1 MIRNGRDV
9 MRCAIVLAGMCL
21 FLAPA
26 ECAESLPA
34 SHGTNNSILEGV
46 VSSDSRFTIN
56 VDDVEI
62 AQLLRILSVKRRV
75 NIITG
80 PRVSGKVSV
89 NLYDVTFEEALN
101 SILDVSGCTATRTGN
116 TILVTEASEKGQLPL
131 HATDMTIRVF
141 KLDYVDPNETFDL
154 IREFVSPAGRAIVSS
169 VESTVL
175 VQDTKAYL
183 DRISALVEQIDVPP
197 KQVLIE
203 ARLLELTYS
212 DDLTLGVQF
221 DAVKIN
227 GETIFR
233 ALTNGFAAEVSSL
246 PEGAQGLFAGVIT
259 GDTETFLEA
268 LAETVDMKTL
278 ANPKILAVDNQEA
291 EIIIGDRL
299 GFRITT
305 TTETSSL
312 ESVEFID
319 VGTQLT
325 LTPQISDD
333 GLVLL
338 EVHPEVSSGIISAA
352 GLPSES
358 TAEATTHMLVRDG
371 QTIVLGGLLKEG
383 ESERVLK
390 VPLLGDIPWLGHLF
404 RRTKKSTSR
413 SELIVLITPHIVGPE
428 PTEGMQKLV
437 GRVEEMAGVPSQN
450 GAQRCTQISGS
461 IETPPFRPA
470 RSARRTENPESDASP
485 PAAETNERITASA
498 DPVLAEGT
506 VPARAEDHSQ
516 IPGVTGECSIQVFA
530 SRSKTVTGDYVRKLS
545 QEGYPAWVEAPDR
558 HTGDVWY
565 RAMIGRFSARSEAGD
580 TLSELKERS
589 DFADA
594 FVRVIRRVDTEGAEG
609 LYYAQ
614 ANEGTSA
621 KAVAEAYEARERRE
635 QQ

>member
-1 MIRNGRDV
+1 MIRNGIDV
-9 MRCAIVLAGMCL
+9 MRCAIVLAPVCF
-21 FLAPA
+21 FLVPS
-26 ECAESLPA
+26 ECADLPA
-34 SHGTNNSILEGV
+34 ASHRTDNSILEGV

-56 VDDVEI
+56 VEDVEI

-80 PRVSGKVSV
+80 PRVSGKISV

-141 KLDYVDPNETFDL
+141 KLDYVDPNETFEL
-154 IREFVSPAGRAIVSS
+154 IREFVSPAGRAIVSA

-175 VQDTKAYL
+175 VQDTRAYL

-197 KQVLIE
+197 QQVLIE
-203 ARLLELTYS
+203 ARLLELTYT

-233 ALTNGFAAEVSSL
+233 ALTHGFAGELTAL

-278 ANPKILAVDNQEA
+278 ANPKILAVDNEEA

-325 LTPQISDD
+325 LTPRISDD

-338 EVHPEVSSGIISAA
+338 EIHPEVSSGTISAA

-358 TAEATTHMLVRDG
+358 TAEATTHMLVKDG
-371 QTIVLGGLLKEG
+371 QTIVLGGLLKESD
-383 ESERVLK
+383 SERVLK
-390 VPLLGDIPWLGHLF
+390 VPVLGDIPWLGHLF
-404 RRTKKSTSR
+404 RRTKKTTSR
-413 SELIVLITPHIVGPE
+413 NELVVLITPHIVGLE
-428 PTEGMQKLV
+428 PTESMKELV
-437 GRVEEMAGVPSQN
+437 DRVEDIAGVPRQN
-450 GAQRCTQISGS
+450 GERSCAGISDS
-461 IETPPFRPA
+461 VQTPPFRPA
-470 RSARRTENPESDASP
+470 RPVRKAEKSESDEEP
-485 PAAETNERITASA
+485 PAAEKGGRATSVDAL
-498 DPVLAEGT
+498 LAEST
-506 VPARAEDHSQ
+506 VPPRVGDQSETPA
-516 IPGVTGECSIQVFA
+516 VTDECSIQVFA
-530 SRSKTVTGDYVRKLS
+530 SRSNKITGDYVRKLTRD
-545 QEGYPAWVEAPDR
+545 GFPAWVEAPDR
-558 HTGDVWY
+558 QVGDVWY
-565 RAMIGRFSARSEAGD
+565 RAMIGRFSARSEAD
-580 TLSELKERS
+580 ETLRHLKQRS
-589 DFADA
+589 DFTDA
-594 FVRVIRRVDTEGAEG
+594 FVRDIRTVRTESAEG
-609 LYYAQ
+609 LYYAR
-614 ANEGTSA
+614 AKEGASTT
-621 KAVAEAYEARERRE
+621 AVAEAYESRERRE
-635 QQ
+635 Q